1 MDFRYL
7 VETKNEFNNFVSDIL
22 VPHIYNGIKG
32 MFKYS
37 ENVYSQLE
45 EKRKRGSSIN
55 NPGIVVIFKKTLEGI
70 SGLNNHEIEEE
81 YIRIKNN
88 SGFVEWFDSLIKAS
102 FKSYVLFLTWD
113 PKTSQSK
120 YSDNKLYDSIVIKDY
135 IHKCYIMSC
144 NYFRDYPE
152 LFLNNYRTN
161 KKEIFNIIKKCLEIA
176 MKKSLPYNDIIEEYL
191 SIDFTQKDNNTEE
204 ITKIKNLVNNMIN
217 DNKYGQK
224 PNIKKIFT
232 EESYEVNNNNISKKE
247 ELENFINLE
256 LINQNNSKNEQIT
269 DLGRNNEIRHN
280 STNNS
285 TNNISNTSNVLT
297 RSTVKSKEFDN
308 IIEEASRKSIL
319 EEDSLTSKTSE
330 GEINN
335 DITSEDEKNII
346 LTSPPIIKKKVI
358 DRLVDEIPGNVLRNK
373 KNIEVVLNKDNIPDN
388 FNKIEEYYDN
398 LLK

>member
-55 NPGIVVIFKKTLEGI
+55 NPGIVTIFKKTLEGI

-81 YIRIKNN
+81 YLRIKNN
-88 SGFVEWFDSLIKAS
+88 SGFVDWFDSLIKAS

-113 PKTSQSK
+113 PQTSQSK
-120 YSDNKLYDSIVIKDY
+120 YSDNKLYDDILIKDY
-135 IHKCYIMSC
+135 IHKCYIISC

-161 KKEIFNIIKKCLEIA
+161 KKEIFDIIKKCLEIA
-176 MKKSLPYNDIIEEYL
+176 MKRSLPYNNIIEEYL

-204 ITKIKNLVNNMIN
+204 ISKIKNLVNSMIN
-217 DNKYGQK
+217 DNKYGRK
-224 PNIKKIFT
+224 PALTKILT
-232 EESYEVNNNNISKKE
+232 EESYEHNNYNNNSKK

-256 LINQNNSKNEQIT
+256 LMNQNKQNNESYENNQTNQSNQNNQSYE
-269 DLGRNNEIRHN
+269 NNQ
-280 STNNS
+280 T
-285 TNNISNTSNVLT
+285 NISNTSNVLT
-297 RSTVKSKEFDN
+297 RSTVKSKEVDD
-308 IIEEASRKSIL
+308 ILEEASKKSIL
-319 EEDSLTSKTSE
+319 EEDSITSE
-330 GEINN
+330 ENLGDDE
-335 DITSEDEKNII
+335 TSEDESNIV
-346 LTSPPIIKKKVI
+346 LTSPPVIKNKVI
-358 DRLVDEIPGNVLRNK
+358 DRIGDGIPGAVLTNRKNV
-373 KNIEVVLNKDNIPDN
+373 EVVLNKNNTPDN
-388 FNKIEEYYDN
+388 FHKLESYYDN